1 MHHFASLTLNIN
13 KNEALLHFQFMQII
27 VVLCAKILSLV
38 YHPSLNT
45 VIQLS
50 DVVFGVLK
58 VSDN

>member
-13 KNEALLHFQFMQII
+13 KNEAFLHFMEII